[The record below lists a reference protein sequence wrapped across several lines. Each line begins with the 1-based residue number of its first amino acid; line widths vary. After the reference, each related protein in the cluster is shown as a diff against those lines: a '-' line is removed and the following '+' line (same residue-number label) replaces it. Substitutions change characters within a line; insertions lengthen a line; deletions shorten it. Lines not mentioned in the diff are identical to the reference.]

1 MTDYYMPIDVKLISE
16 VREATGAG
24 MVDVKNALEE
34 AGGNKEAAIEL
45 LRKKGIIK
53 AASKSERQTKEGLVH
68 AYIHSNNKVGALVEV
83 LCETD
88 FVARTDAFKDLVH
101 NIAMQVVATNPL
113 YLSPEDV
120 PEAEVEKEK
129 SLQREIIKAEGKPEA
144 MIEKILEGKM
154 QKFYSGVCL
163 LNQVYIKDDKITIND
178 LVKQSIAVIGENIQ
192 VKRFCRFAL

>member
-1 MTDYYMPIDVKLISE
+1 MPIDVKLVAE

-34 AGGNKEAAIEL
+34 VGGDKAAAIEL

-68 AYIHSNNKVGALVEV
+68 AYVHGNNKVGALVEV
-83 LCETD
+83 QCETD
-88 FVARTDAFKDLVH
+88 FVARTDAFKELVH

-113 YLSPEDV
+113 YVSAEEIPAV
-120 PEAEVEKEK
+120 EVEKEK
-129 SLQREIIKAEGKPEA
+129 ALQREIIKGEGKPEA

-154 QKFYSGVCL
+154 QKFYNNICL
-163 LNQVYIKDDKITIND
+163 LNQVFIKDDKITIND

-192 VKRFCRFAL
+192 VKRFSRFSL